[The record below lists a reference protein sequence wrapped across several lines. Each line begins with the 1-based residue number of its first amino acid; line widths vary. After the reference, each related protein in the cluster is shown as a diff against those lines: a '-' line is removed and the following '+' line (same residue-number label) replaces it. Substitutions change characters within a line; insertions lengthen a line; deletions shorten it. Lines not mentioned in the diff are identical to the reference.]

1 MAPKP
6 TYEDLQRRATELE
19 NQIAGLRETETALRI
34 TELWQERIF
43 NSLEEAVLVVT
54 PDRKLVNVNDGA
66 VRMFGYSREELAS
79 LSTAVLHVDQ
89 DHYVEFGKIIQEAFN
104 RGEPANFEFEAKR
117 KNGEIF
123 PTEHTVTLLKGDQGD
138 QIGIVSVVRDI
149 TGRKRYERELEK
161 RVEERTAQ
169 LVQSNQLLQEDITA
183 RKRAEEGVNRRNEEL
198 AALNAVAATAS
209 SSLDLRRILDQT
221 LDKVLEVAE
230 LKVGSM
236 YLLDQ
241 QVGEIVLATYRG
253 VPKEFADEVRTFKLG
268 ESLVGRAAQ
277 LGQPI
282 VADDVTQDSR
292 VTTTLVSGERIRSFA
307 AIPMKSRD
315 KVQGV
320 MNIASH
326 QYHSFNSEEIKLYCA
341 IGNQIGMAIQN
352 ARLHEATQRELTERK
367 RMEEALAA
375 EKERLLVT
383 LRSIGDGVIT
393 TDTKGNILI
402 INKVAELLTGWTEEE
417 ALGKPIA
424 EVFHIRNEKTNQVCE
439 NPVDKVLEAGTIVGL
454 ANHTILISK
463 DGTRRILA
471 DSGAPII
478 DAKGNITGVV
488 LVFRDITDKMKME
501 AEIIRNQKLESLGI
515 LAGGLAHDFNNVLTT
530 IMGNISLAKMDVDRG
545 TSLYEFL
552 EEAEK
557 ASQRATNLTQQLLT
571 FAKGGAPVKETASLS
586 EVLRESTSFSLRGS
600 KVRADF
606 VIPEG
611 LWPVEIDVG
620 QMNQVISNLVINAD
634 QAMPDGGVIQIQAEN
649 MSIGAGHGLPLEP
662 GEYIRICIR
671 DQGIGIPEK
680 YLSKIFDPY
689 FSTKHKGSGLG
700 LTTVYS
706 IVKKHDGHITVD
718 SEVGVGTAFDI
729 YLPASEK
736 ELAETK
742 EVEGE
747 VIKGH
752 GRILVMDDE
761 ESIRDLARQSL
772 QRLGYEVELAADG
785 KEAIEKYEKAGQS
798 QNPFDAVI
806 LDLTIPGGMGGKEC
820 IRRLKEIDPGV
831 KAIVASGYADDPVM
845 ANFGDYGFTLSV
857 AKPFSIEKL
866 GQGLHHLLTGS

>member
-1 MAPKP
+1 MAKKP
-6 TYEDLQRRATELE
+6 TYEELE
-19 NQIAGLRETETALRI
+19 QRVRELELEAEKHKGVEMALQKSEEKFSKLFQASPIYTCVTIVEDGRFLEVNDAFMKVTGYQREKVIGHTTTEVGLWANPEERINFVKLAKEQGRFRDQEVNFLKKNGEPLVMLWSAEKIELGGEDCFISALVDI
-34 TELWQERIF
+34 TELKKAQEELKESEEKFRRFFEDDLTGDYIATSDGIILECNPAFLQIF
-43 NSLEEAVLVVT
+43 GYDNKAELVSENIPVLYPEPSEKAFILDELRAKGKLENYETIRKRKDGTLITVIENIVAT
-54 PDRKLVNVNDGA
+54 FDEDRKLIE
-66 VRMFGYSREELAS
+66 RKGYI
-79 LSTAVLHVDQ
+79 
-89 DHYVEFGKIIQEAFN
+89 Y
-104 RGEPANFEFEAKR
+104 
-117 KNGEIF
+117 
-123 PTEHTVTLLKGDQGD
+123 
-138 QIGIVSVVRDI
+138 DI
-149 TGRKRYERELEK
+149 
-161 RVEERTAQ
+161 
-169 LVQSNQLLQEDITA
+169 
-183 RKRAEEGVNRRNEEL
+183 
-198 AALNAVAATAS
+198 
-209 SSLDLRRILDQT
+209 
-221 LDKVLEVAE
+221 
-230 LKVGSM
+230 
-236 YLLDQ
+236 
-241 QVGEIVLATYRG
+241 
-253 VPKEFADEVRTFKLG
+253 
-268 ESLVGRAAQ
+268 
-277 LGQPI
+277 
-282 VADDVTQDSR
+282 
-292 VTTTLVSGERIRSFA
+292 
-307 AIPMKSRD
+307 
-315 KVQGV
+315 
-320 MNIASH
+320 
-326 QYHSFNSEEIKLYCA
+326 
-341 IGNQIGMAIQN
+341 
-352 ARLHEATQRELTERK
+352 TERK
-367 RMEEALAA
+367 RMEQ
-375 EKERLLVT
+375 
-383 LRSIGDGVIT
+383 
-393 TDTKGNILI
+393 
-402 INKVAELLTGWTEEE
+402 ELLKIE
-417 ALGKPIA
+417 
-424 EVFHIRNEKTNQVCE
+424 
-439 NPVDKVLEAGTIVGL
+439 
-454 ANHTILISK
+454 
-463 DGTRRILA
+463 
-471 DSGAPII
+471 
-478 DAKGNITGVV
+478 
-488 LVFRDITDKMKME
+488 
-501 AEIIRNQKLESLGI
+501 KLESLGM
-515 LAGGLAHDFNNVLTT
+515 LAGGLAHDFNNILTT
-530 IMGNISLAKMDVDRG
+530 IIGNISLAKMDVDRG

-718 SEVGVGTAFDI
+718 SEVGVGTTFDI

-742 EVEGE
+742 EVEE
-747 VIKGH
+747 EAVKGQ

-761 ESIRDLARQSL
+761 ESIRDLAYQSL
-772 QRLGYEVELAADG
+772 RRLGYEVELAADG